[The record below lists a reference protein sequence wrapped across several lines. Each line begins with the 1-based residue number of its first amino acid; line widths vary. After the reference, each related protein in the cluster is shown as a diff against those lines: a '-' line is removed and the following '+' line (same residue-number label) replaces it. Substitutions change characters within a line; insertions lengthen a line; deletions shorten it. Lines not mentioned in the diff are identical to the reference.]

1 MITGS
6 ATGMLQSTKEA
17 TYRDHAMKNLDVLQ
31 SIEFGVVEV
40 YRADRRS
47 STSTRKTPSTR

>member
-1 MITGS
+1 
-6 ATGMLQSTKEA
+6 MLQSTKEA